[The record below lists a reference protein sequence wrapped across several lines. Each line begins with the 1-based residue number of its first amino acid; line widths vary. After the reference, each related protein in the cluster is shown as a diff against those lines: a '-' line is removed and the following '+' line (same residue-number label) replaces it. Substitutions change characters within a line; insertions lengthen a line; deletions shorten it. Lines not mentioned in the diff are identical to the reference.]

1 MEQLGSHCPDF
12 DESRYLSFLKSVEEI
27 KVSLKPDKNNGSLSW
42 RPIHSFD
49 NTYLALILLT
59 MGNVSDESCRENKK
73 HFMSNKVFFSE
84 NSTVYNVSWGT
95 VVGIATRY

>member
-1 MEQLGSHCPDF
+1 MEQLGSQCPDF

-42 RPIHSFD
+42 RPNNIFD

-59 MGNVSDESCRENKK
+59 MGNVSDESCRENQK
-73 HFMSNKVFFSE
+73 HILCPIKFFFE
-84 NSTVYNVSWGT
+84 NSTVY
-95 VVGIATRY
+95 